1 MSKSSK
7 VVFGGDDDQVEDP
20 AANVVRAKLQ
30 SIYADEPAAALE
42 EQEIA
47 NSGVHSKHQKYM
59 AFLMGS
65 GKQYADIQT
74 DWHNYYASLNDT
86 EKHEV
91 WQEFYEQHDKVQTPI
106 KSTAVDPNVFI
117 ADKHVDQNKIEAATI
132 EEKAAVTMA
141 DLHKKVMRTV
151 SANGKLKVHH
161 HVKSFAF
168 SMGFAAVITGA
179 LFFVTNNEK
188 FLVPFVQPS
197 RVAAAAPIIT
207 DGTIIGPEAKVIIPK
222 INLEA
227 GVVDGVTDNSE
238 TSLWDALEKGVVIYP
253 FTPRPGERGN
263 TVLFGHSSNNIFNNG
278 VAKFVFV
285 RLHQLEIGD
294 TYAINYGGKQYVYKI
309 FNRVVVHKDQVEY
322 LYDTPRPVMSTLITC
337 DPPGT
342 GYYRLILQAEQIS
355 PDPNANVASTVA
367 ALPADQKPK
376 AVPSNSPSLLKRLFG
391 L

>member
-1 MSKSSK
+1 MSKDNK
-7 VVFGGDDDQVEDP
+7 AVFGGVDEQVEDP
-20 AANVVRAKLQ
+20 AANVVRAKLK

-47 NSGVHSKHQKYM
+47 KSGVHSKHQKYM
-59 AFLMGS
+59 AFLMAS
-65 GKQYADIQT
+65 GRQYAEIQT
-74 DWHNYYASLNDT
+74 DWHDYYASLSDK

-91 WQEFYEQHDKVQTPI
+91 WQEFYEQNDKVNTPA
-106 KSTAVDPNVFI
+106 KPAVDPNVFI
-117 ADKHVDQNKIEAATI
+117 ADKHVDKHKKDTSTI

-168 SMGFAAVITGA
+168 SIGFAAFVTGG

-188 FLVPFVQPS
+188 FLVPFIQPS
-197 RVAAAAPIIT
+197 RIASAAPIIT
-207 DGTIIGPEAKVIIPK
+207 DGTIIGPEAKIIIPK

-227 GVVDGVTDNSE
+227 GVVGDVTDNSE
-238 TSLWDALEKGVVIYP
+238 SSLWDALEKGVVIYP
-253 FTPRPGERGN
+253 FTPRPGEKGN

-309 FNRVVVHKDQVEY
+309 FNRVVVNKDQVEY

-355 PDPNANVASTVA
+355 PDPNANVASTVVTP
-367 ALPADQKPK
+367 PADQKPT